1 MSYAARRLPA
11 SRKAALSASQL
22 LARWAL
28 AAEMSEQRRREDLA
42 YEQAL
47 EAREQRRLDSV
58 ARQLLA

>member
-11 SRKAALSASQL
+11 ARKAALSASQL

-28 AAEMSEQRRREDLA
+28 TAEMSEQRRREDLA